1 MEVHSSHEPSSN
13 HDSKVRTLPVY
24 PFSCVS
30 AHAAMFDSQAAG
42 IEVPLWVFA
51 GSLTAFRAA
60 LGIRAG
66 VKYYFTRRSRINAG
80 IGGTER
86 SLDEGDEAS

>member
-1 MEVHSSHEPSSN
+1 MSYFDAMN
-13 HDSKVRTLPVY
+13 
-24 PFSCVS
+24 S
-30 AHAAMFDSQAAG
+30 ALGVILVIIGLKLILEAAG